1 VNNTVACKWE
11 NNNNNLRWSSLRK
24 TTVET
29 SYMQKYWCT
38 AVEKMKEK
46 SRQQL
51 PWKTFA
57 KAQPVHSNLSHSTAK
72 CLSDTERWHFWMQYF
87 SHAHMLLVMLGQQ
100 YQCKTAKQCNV
111 SYVITD
117 IISDICRAFSLAGP
131 AAWNSLPDY
140 LQDPSRSFNSFR
152 RDLKTFPVSFY

>member
-1 VNNTVACKWE
+1 MIQFKE
-11 NNNNNLRWSSLRK
+11 NHSGDFIYAEILMHRCWKNERKIKTATALKNVCQSSTCAL
-24 TTVET
+24 
-29 SYMQKYWCT
+29 QFI
-38 AVEKMKEK
+38 
-46 SRQQL
+46 
-51 PWKTFA
+51 P
-57 KAQPVHSNLSHSTAK
+57 HHTAK

-152 RDLKTFPVSFY
+152 QDLKTFPVSFY